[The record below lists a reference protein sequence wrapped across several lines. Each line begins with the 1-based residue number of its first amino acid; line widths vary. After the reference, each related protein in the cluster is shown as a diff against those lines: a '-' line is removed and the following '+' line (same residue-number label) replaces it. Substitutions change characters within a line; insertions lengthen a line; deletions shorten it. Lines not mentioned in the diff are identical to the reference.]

1 MWANNKGE
9 VIQMDIKD
17 LPAGF
22 SMALSRNHDAL
33 ARFGKMSE
41 EEQQKVV
48 EHARSVT
55 SKQEMQV
62 LVYDLSKN

>member
-22 SMALSRNHDAL
+22 AMTLSRNPDAL

-48 EHARSVT
+48 EHARSVG
-55 SKQEMQV
+55 SKREMEI

>member
-1 MWANNKGE
+1 
-9 VIQMDIKD
+9 MDIKD

-22 SMALSRNHDAL
+22 SMALSQNPEAM

-41 EEQQKVV
+41 EEQQKIV
-48 EHARSVT
+48 EHARSVG
-55 SKQEMQV
+55 SKQEMKV